1 MIRTLVLNHL
11 EEAFLFVLTFFASSS
26 ALSIPKPIP
35 AKEWIVTPPILQ
47 AAIPVYMRHEYLVA
61 QNIVNIPVDA
71 VTAIASGDFA
81 CFCRRLVMISRNR
94 TDLPVPRSIPSVIQH
109 LLVGQLTSTACVEE
123 AYPLVNCKV

>member
-11 EEAFLFVLTFFASSS
+11 AEAFLFVLTFLASSS

-47 AAIPVYMRHEYLVA
+47 AAIPVYMRHKHVVA

-71 VTAIASGDFA
+71 VTAIASGDLA

-94 TDLPVPRSIPSVIQH
+94 TDLPVPRSIQ
-109 LLVGQLTSTACVEE
+109 LVTQRLFVGRLTSTACVEK
-123 AYPLVNCKV
+123 AYPIVNCKG